1 MNEMGG
7 NSAALA
13 AVSARRGVATETA
26 AAAPLAEVW
35 GDTVDLRHLGWSV
48 AIGVGVALGAFLAGR
63 ALLAPLVADPQ
74 IARAY
79 AMLVGLGGCLAA
91 GVICAKL
98 FAPKRVVVEQVVD
111 EAARLRVL
119 AQLDAESGG
128 LGSLEDLSP
137 AARAEMDELGL
148 TAVFAAYER
157 GAGRA
162 AVEAGAT
169 AASDAATAAKPGA
182 RS

>member
-13 AVSARRGVATETA
+13 AGPARHEVAVKTA

-162 AVEAGAT
+162 AVEAGAA

>member
-1 MNEMGG
+1 
-7 NSAALA
+7 
-13 AVSARRGVATETA
+13 
-26 AAAPLAEVW
+26 
-35 GDTVDLRHLGWSV
+35 
-48 AIGVGVALGAFLAGR
+48 VALGAFLAGR

-91 GVICAKL
+91 GAICAKL
-98 FAPKRVVVEQVVD
+98 FKPKRVVVEHLVD

-128 LGSLEDLSP
+128 LGSLDDLSP

-157 GAGRA
+157 GARDASASA
-162 AVEAGAT
+162 ADAT
-169 AASDAATAAKPGA
+169 GA
-182 RS
+182 RR

>member
-13 AVSARRGVATETA
+13 AGPARHEVAAKTA

-63 ALLAPLVADPQ
+63 ALLAPLVAEDPQ

-148 TAVFAAYER
+148 TAIFAAYER

-162 AVEAGAT
+162 AAEAGA
-169 AASDAATAAKPGA
+169 AAAVEPGA

>member
-1 MNEMGG
+1 MNEIRAE
-7 NSAALA
+7 SAALA
-13 AVSARRGVATETA
+13 PPRALHDTATD
-26 AAAPLAEVW
+26 APLAEVW

-48 AIGVGVALGAFLAGR
+48 VIGVGVALGAFLVGR
-63 ALLAPLVADPQ
+63 ALLAPVVADPQ

-91 GVICAKL
+91 GAICAKL
-98 FAPKRVVVEQVVD
+98 FKPKRVVVEHLVD

-128 LGSLEDLSP
+128 LGSLDDLSP

-157 GAGRA
+157 GARDASASA
-162 AVEAGAT
+162 ADAT
-169 AASDAATAAKPGA
+169 GA
-182 RS
+182 RR